1 MYRKMIG
8 ENFSIEEAA
17 LVREESYSKLAQGE
31 KDIILDFANCEFIDS
46 TGLGVL
52 VGLYKKCQERDA
64 SMILENI
71 TERVYKVFKMT
82 RLDNVFDIL

>member
-1 MYRKMIG
+1 MYRRMIG
-8 ENFSIEEAA
+8 ENFSIEEASQ
-17 LVREESYSKLAQGE
+17 VREEGYSKLAHGE

-52 VGLYKKCQERDA
+52 VGLYKKCQEDDA

-71 TERVYKVFKMT
+71 TEHVYKIFKMT
-82 RLDNVFDIL
+82 RLDNVFTIV